1 MKHMA
6 THNEVYHAAAYPLKD
21 SSFGKDIS
29 SERSKQI
36 ICHKRE
42 ELTVKMTF
50 FFSCDSSKIR
60 NAKRTHHFLWAVY
73 TGHSELILC
82 R

>member
-50 FFSCDSSKIR
+50 FF
-60 NAKRTHHFLWAVY
+60 FL
-73 TGHSELILC
+73 
-82 R
+82 